1 MLSPTMTI
9 SSSGKPLSEAISA
22 TRVSMAHEMGSSVP
36 TFLIRD
42 LATSSR
48 WVPDAMTAAEETLWI
63 ENGRELGAGKKTRI
77 FRTGTCS
84 SEKEHLN
91 LGSREA
97 KRSGGRS

>member
-1 MLSPTMTI
+1 MKWGARYL
-9 SSSGKPLSEAISA
+9 L
-22 TRVSMAHEMGSSVP
+22 
-36 TFLIRD
+36 FLIRD

-63 ENGRELGAGKKTRI
+63 ENGGELGAGKKTRI
-77 FRTGTCS
+77 CRTGTCS
-84 SEKEHLN
+84 SGKEHLN